1 VSRILVNPFTHDEP
15 DDPDDDDD
23 DDDEDDDEESL
34 GRELLK
40 AVTVASAAAFI
51 AAGAE
56 WAFGELKDWAVQMKK
71 ARRARDARRGKA
83 RKGRKRRGHDG
94 AP

>member
-1 VSRILVNPFTHDEP
+1 MSRILVNPFTHDEP

-23 DDDEDDDEESL
+23 DDDEDGDEESL

-56 WAFGELKDWAVQMKK
+56 WAFGELKDWAVRMKK
-71 ARRARDARRGKA
+71 VRRARSARRAKTIKRSKRDKA
-83 RKGRKRRGHDG
+83 KR
-94 AP
+94 